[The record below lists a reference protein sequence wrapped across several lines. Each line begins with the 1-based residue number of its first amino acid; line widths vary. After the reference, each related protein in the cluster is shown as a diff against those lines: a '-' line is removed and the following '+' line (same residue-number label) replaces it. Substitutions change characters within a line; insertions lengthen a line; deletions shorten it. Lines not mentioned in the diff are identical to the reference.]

1 MAQKL
6 LRLRELS
13 VEFGAGGK
21 LETVTLGRER
31 LDAWPRIEGTC
42 PGNESAPLLE
52 RARLFARQADCSRRL
67 VTHVPGPNP
76 EKRIMPCTISIDSVS
91 GPRALDFVTRL

>member
-13 VEFGAGGK
+13 VELGAGGE

-52 RARLFARQADCSRRL
+52 RARF
-67 VTHVPGPNP
+67 
-76 EKRIMPCTISIDSVS
+76 
-91 GPRALDFVTRL
+91 FF